1 MGAVLMGPSIRKV
14 ENQSVE
20 CMGSKGSGLWE
31 ALVHEGSLR
40 CRTVMKEAKGTCWP
54 LLPQERTIGSQQ
66 STIWTVALTRT

>member
-31 ALVHEGSLR
+31 ALMHEGSLR
-40 CRTVMKEAKGTCWP
+40 CRTVMKEAKGTC
-54 LLPQERTIGSQQ
+54 
-66 STIWTVALTRT
+66 